1 MELVVGILCGCLSS
15 YFGYIV
21 GKKEAS
27 KQQQE
32 PDDDLPSWRAD
43 LLKQEVI
50 RDAVKAE
57 REKSITEKIQTAVDG
72 VKENNSTVGRF
83 F

>member
-21 GKKEAS
+21 GKKVAS

-43 LLKQEVI
+43 LLKQEI
-50 RDAVKAE
+50 IKDAVKAE

>member
-1 MELVVGILCGCLSS
+1 
-15 YFGYIV
+15 
-21 GKKEAS
+21 
-27 KQQQE
+27 
-32 PDDDLPSWRAD
+32 
-43 LLKQEVI
+43 LKQEI
-50 RDAVKAE
+50 IKDAVKAE